1 MWWSVEVTLS
11 GETGTVTPEALERLE
26 TLLASAAATASGR
39 PEEGPGRY
47 GARLSVEADG
57 PEAAIVNALATSRAA
72 AAEAGLPA
80 WPVVQVEC
88 MTEEELDRCLDRPA
102 FPALV
107 GVSEIARLLARDATP
122 ISRQRASA
130 LTSRPDFPRPVV
142 RLAAGPVWTRDSV
155 RNFVESWE
163 RKPGRPAT
171 NENLVNWTALADLPQ
186 GVLIAGLAAL
196 VAVGLILLLVRK
208 DGVAARL
215 IHPDATLPP
224 TAPPEAAKVLDVTKK
239 LAERNQMLQVPTE
252 IAAAVARRRIAV

>member
-1 MWWSVEVTLS
+1 
-11 GETGTVTPEALERLE
+11 
-26 TLLASAAATASGR
+26 
-39 PEEGPGRY
+39 
-47 GARLSVEADG
+47 
-57 PEAAIVNALATSRAA
+57 
-72 AAEAGLPA
+72 
-80 WPVVQVEC
+80 

-163 RKPGRPAT
+163 RKPGRPTT

-186 GVLIAGLAAL
+186 GVLIAGLAEL
-196 VAVGLILLLVRK
+196 IAVGLILLLVRK

-215 IHPDATLPP
+215 IRPDATLPP
-224 TAPPEAAKVLDVTKK
+224 TAPPEATRVLDVTKK